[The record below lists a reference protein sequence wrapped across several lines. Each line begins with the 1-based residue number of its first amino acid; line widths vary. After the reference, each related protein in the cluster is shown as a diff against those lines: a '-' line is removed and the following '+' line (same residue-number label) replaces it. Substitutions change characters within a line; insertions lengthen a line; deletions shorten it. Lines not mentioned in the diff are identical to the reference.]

1 MYNSYLERQHYTL
14 HVHTIIIRR
23 INIFRADKMLNG
35 KWQDIYFIKQLLHLT
50 WRHIMYKLAT
60 ESLVVFKQQITSSHS
75 NLSN

>member
-1 MYNSYLERQHYTL
+1 
-14 HVHTIIIRR
+14 
-23 INIFRADKMLNG
+23 MLNG

-60 ESLVVFKQQITSSHS
+60 ESLVVFKQQITSSQS